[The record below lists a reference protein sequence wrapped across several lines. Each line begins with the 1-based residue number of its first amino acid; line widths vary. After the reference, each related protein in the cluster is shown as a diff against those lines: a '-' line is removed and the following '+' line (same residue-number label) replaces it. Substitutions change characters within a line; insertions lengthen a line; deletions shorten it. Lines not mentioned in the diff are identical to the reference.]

1 MRRYFT
7 KSVALVAAVAISLFA
22 LTSMVSAYLSYT
34 DSQTTVS
41 GNWIWWRTGYD
52 WQVPDS
58 VHFLGYAGSGG
69 TPDAGGTFDSIR
81 ASSWA
86 GASCNNGLTF
96 PYSANA
102 SNTNSNSNL
111 VTVSTGSIF
120 MPTCSSSPKYR
131 SSSTH
136 QWDDG
141 LWSTSRSK
149 TWDQ

>member
-1 MRRYFT
+1 MRKRMT
-7 KSVALVAAVAISLFA
+7 KSVALVAAVAISVLA
-22 LTSMVSAYLSYT
+22 VAGTASAYLSYI

-52 WQVPDS
+52 WQVPDP
-58 VHFLGYAGSGG
+58 VHFRGYAASGG
-69 TPDAGGTFDSIR
+69 TPANPGSFDEIR

-96 PYSANA
+96 PYSSSAG
-102 SNTNSNSNL
+102 NTNYNSTL
-111 VTVSTGSIF
+111 SSVYTGSIF
-120 MPTCSSSPKYR
+120 MPACSSSPKYR

-141 LWSTSRSK
+141 LWSTGKSQ
-149 TWDQ
+149 TWNQ